1 MVAHRRDLVNIFSL
15 YSTNFQ
21 NKQQKHIPALQM
33 NIEYNNFRD
42 WSKSSSTNSFREPFV
57 HSDISSINY
66 VDRVQNL
73 ANNPT
78 QTKQINNKKLQSSFL
93 SYEIAK
99 ERMDDSTNTKL
110 ITNSMHSP
118 YSSQINNMSMFQDI
132 EPSVILY
139 RVNQPVDLQLQ
150 NGSFC
155 PISLFR
161 INEYLEDD
169 VKNITCSL
177 FRKTSFIKQRRLEDK
192 IAKDIS
198 QISKFG
204 YIVWEFLSAIYKA
217 EQDKLTADKNNILVQ
232 FNRSPLSNI
241 PSKKQTKRKQA
252 NISRISPFIL
262 LRPNKSILKK
272 SKFFKIDQ
280 DSKSKPLSNVKL
292 QYLRVI

>member
-1 MVAHRRDLVNIFSL
+1 
-15 YSTNFQ
+15 
-21 NKQQKHIPALQM
+21 
-33 NIEYNNFRD
+33 
-42 WSKSSSTNSFREPFV
+42 
-57 HSDISSINY
+57 
-66 VDRVQNL
+66 
-73 ANNPT
+73 
-78 QTKQINNKKLQSSFL
+78 
-93 SYEIAK
+93 
-99 ERMDDSTNTKL
+99 
-110 ITNSMHSP
+110 
-118 YSSQINNMSMFQDI
+118 MFQDI
-132 EPSVILY
+132 ELYFILY
-139 RVNQPVDLQLQ
+139 KVNQPVDLQLQ

-155 PISLFR
+155 SIPSFR
-161 INEYLEDD
+161 MNKYLEGD
-169 VKNITCSL
+169 VKNIICFL
-177 FRKTSFIKQRRLEDK
+177 FRIISFIKQRRLEDK

-252 NISRISPFIL
+252 NISRTSPFIL

-292 QYLRVI
+292 